1 MILLPY
7 FIILI
12 SLTSQIDPSK
22 TLIIYFSRA
31 GENYSVGTV
40 EKGNTEKMVEYI
52 TKVTNI
58 KTFKIIPKAAY
69 PTNYQETLTRANQEK
84 NSNARPEIEDPLTNI
99 DDYDT
104 ILLGY
109 PIWHGNLPNIVMTQ
123 LEDLDFNG
131 KTIYPFNTHE
141 GSGAGSSISDIKNS
155 APDAEVKGGFAVKGS
170 DAQNERA
177 NDSINNWL
185 KNTLKLEGEFSNNI
199 NFINISKS
207 LFLFLLIFI

>member
-58 KTFKIIPKAAY
+58 KTLRIIPKTAY
-69 PTNYQETLTRANQEK
+69 PTSYQETLTRASQEK
-84 NSNARPEIEDPLTNI
+84 NSDARPEIDNPLTNI
-99 DDYDT
+99 NDYDT

-109 PIWHGNLPNIVMTQ
+109 PIGM
-123 LEDLDFNG
+123 E
-131 KTIYPFNTHE
+131 IY
-141 GSGAGSSISDIKNS
+141 
-155 APDAEVKGGFAVKGS
+155 
-170 DAQNERA
+170 
-177 NDSINNWL
+177 
-185 KNTLKLEGEFSNNI
+185 
-199 NFINISKS
+199 
-207 LFLFLLIFI
+207 LI